1 MRKKVYVY
9 LLLSGSICLLSA
21 YTLKRFDDRI
31 EGEQSRASLEKVFTR
46 INQEVLQNS
55 RVYETLTDATQRIGH
70 RLTGS
75 ANGSRAEEYTHNL
88 LKEYGYSDTKYA
100 PFEVESWM
108 RDTVTLS
115 IVPFKSDNFRD
126 VQVVALAH
134 SPVEAHVQGEI
145 VDIGNGLEGDF
156 AGL

>member
-75 ANGSRAEEYTHNL
+75 GQWQPGGGIH
-88 LKEYGYSDTKYA
+88 
-100 PFEVESWM
+100 P
-108 RDTVTLS
+108 
-115 IVPFKSDNFRD
+115 
-126 VQVVALAH
+126 
-134 SPVEAHVQGEI
+134 
-145 VDIGNGLEGDF
+145 
-156 AGL
+156 